1 MAPVL
6 DAPER
11 SRDDRR
17 AARRDQ
23 RLDDAIEAIREIG
36 VNVTMDQL
44 ARRGG
49 VTKPILYRHFGD
61 RDGLISA
68 IAERFALAL
77 IAELDRGLST
87 GDYQALLEGT
97 VDAYLA
103 FIEAEPD
110 LYRFLVHHTTAT
122 APSALP
128 MSPLVSEIARRVA
141 GAIGGVLAENG
152 HDPAAAVPWSFA
164 IVGLVHQAGDWWL
177 EDHTMPRETLTKHL
191 CALLWGGIS
200 PRAGS
205 PGGPAPTL
213 GA

>member
-1 MAPVL
+1 MVPVL

-11 SRDDRR
+11 TRDDRR

-23 RLDDAIEAIREIG
+23 LLDDAIEAIREIG

-49 VTKPILYRHFGD
+49 VTKPILYRHFHD
-61 RDGLISA
+61 RDGLLSA

-77 IAELDRGLST
+77 IAELEQGLRS

-110 LYRFLVHHTTAT
+110 LYRFLVHHATAT
-122 APSALP
+122 TPSSLP
-128 MSPLVSEIARRVA
+128 MSPLVSEIARRIA
-141 GAIGGVLAENG
+141 EAITGVLEENG
-152 HDPAAAVPWSFA
+152 HDPDAAVPWSYA

-177 EDHTMPRETLTKHL
+177 EDRTMPRAALTRHL
-191 CALLWGGIS
+191 CDLLWGGIS
-200 PRAGS
+200 PRGGN
-205 PGGPAPTL
+205 PGAPTS
-213 GA
+213 